1 MQLRTVLAW
10 LIKLFIIVGII
21 FIIARIEQ
29 LNNNIQSIPSNKEI
43 IRDSLVRDTL
53 NHTKDSLTIKIVKIR
68 ETYEDKKAIIRAA
81 NECTTCPPA
90 DCPVLH
96 RQAELE
102 GLNKKLRL
110 EQIAKEH
117 EIAIKEE
124 RAHS

>member
-68 ETYEDKKAIIRAA
+68 ETYEDKTAIIMS
-81 NECTTCPPA
+81 NDTSA
-90 DCPVLH
+90 DI
-96 RQAELE
+96 Q
-102 GLNKKLRL
+102 
-110 EQIAKEH
+110 
-117 EIAIKEE
+117 
-124 RAHS
+124 